1 MRKPSF
7 LFLLVFLLL
16 SCSAA
21 ESGPVYSALRVRDG
35 REIAFSQMI
44 GEVEKARFVFVG
56 EVHNMPSHHR
66 IELDIIRALHESGVP
81 LAIGLEMFRAD
92 SQKSLDKWVKGT
104 LPLDQFLPVYYDNWR
119 QGWPLYRD
127 IFFYAREHDIPLV
140 GLNIPD
146 RIAEAVAKKGF
157 SSLTRDEKDQLPPG
171 ISCDV
176 DPAYM
181 DFIKKAYADHA
192 QHADKRF
199 LNFCEA
205 QMVWDQS
212 MAWHLIEYVKK
223 NPGRTVVVL
232 AGVGHS
238 WKRGIPE
245 RIGRGT
251 KYSLKVIMP
260 LVPDQI
266 DPERVTTADTD
277 YVILPSS

>member
-1 MRKPSF
+1 MRNSSF
-7 LFLLVFLLL
+7 LLFSLFFLL

-21 ESGPVYSALRVRDG
+21 ESGPEYTALRVRDG

-44 GEVEKARFVFVG
+44 GEIKKSTFVLVG
-56 EVHNMPSHHR
+56 EIHNIQAHHR
-66 IELDIIRALHESGVP
+66 TELDIIRALHESDVP
-81 LAIGLEMFRAD
+81 LSIGLEMFRAD
-92 SQKSLDKWVKGT
+92 SQKSLDEWVKGV
-104 LPLDQFLPVYYDNWR
+104 LPLDRFLPVYYDNWR

-127 IFFYAREHDIPLV
+127 IFLYARDHDIPMV

-157 SSLTRDEKDQLPPG
+157 ASLSRDEKVQLPPG

-181 DFIKKAYADHA
+181 DFIRKAYADHA
-192 QHADKRF
+192 RHADKQF

-212 MAWHLIEYVKK
+212 MAWHLVEYVKK
-223 NPGRTVVVL
+223 HPGRTVIVL

-245 RIGRGT
+245 RISRES
-251 KYSLKVIMP
+251 KYSFKVIMP

-266 DPERVTTADTD
+266 DPGSVTIKDTD
-277 YVILPSS
+277 YVIFP

>member
-1 MRKPSF
+1 
-7 LFLLVFLLL
+7 
-16 SCSAA
+16 
-21 ESGPVYSALRVRDG
+21 
-35 REIAFSQMI
+35 
-44 GEVEKARFVFVG
+44 
-56 EVHNMPSHHR
+56 
-66 IELDIIRALHESGVP
+66 
-81 LAIGLEMFRAD
+81 MFRAD
-92 SQKSLDKWVKGT
+92 SQKSLDEWVKGA
-104 LPLDQFLPVYYDNWR
+104 LPLDRFLPVYYDNWR

-127 IFFYAREHDIPLV
+127 IFLYARDHDIPMV

-157 SSLTRDEKDQLPPG
+157 ASLTRDEKVQLPPG

-181 DFIKKAYADHA
+181 DFIRKAYADHTR
-192 QHADKRF
+192 HADKQF

-212 MAWHLIEYVKK
+212 MAWHLVEYVKK
-223 NPGRTVVVL
+223 HPGRTVIVL

-245 RIGRGT
+245 RISRES
-251 KYSLKVIMP
+251 KYSFKVIMP

-266 DPERVTTADTD
+266 DPDGVTIKDTD
-277 YVILPSS
+277 YVILP